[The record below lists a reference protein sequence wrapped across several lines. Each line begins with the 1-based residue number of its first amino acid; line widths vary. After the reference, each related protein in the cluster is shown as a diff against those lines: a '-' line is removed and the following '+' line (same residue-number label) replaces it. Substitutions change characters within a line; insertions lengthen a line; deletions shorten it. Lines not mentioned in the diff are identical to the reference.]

1 MTVGV
6 VVIAVIGGLVWWQGW
21 PGTAAAQDQSAQS
34 QTVEVTRGTIQQ
46 TVSGS
51 GTIRPQQQA
60 ELDFGVSG
68 RVTKVGVEPGDV
80 VAKGDVLAR
89 LDTVSL
95 DAALASARAQLTAA
109 RTTAASDGG
118 ESSAQQAANTASV
131 ASAEADVTQAEQ
143 NLKAATL
150 RATFA
155 GTVADVT
162 IEVGDQVGSSSSGG
176 GTGSAGPSTSG
187 TGGADSA
194 ASSAAV
200 TVISPQKFLVE
211 ASVAAADVEQLK
223 PGLQVTVT
231 PSGASEAVYGT
242 VSEVGKVAETSNSGA
257 ATYPLKVKIT
267 GEQKALYAGTSADI
281 SIVVKQLDD
290 VLTVP
295 TLAVTTEDGVTYVQK
310 VDGSKVAKTR
320 IEIGQTY
327 GQSTE
332 VTSGLSEGDQVR
344 LTLGTIRRTTG
355 GGNGQREGGMNGF
368 PGGGMP
374 DRVVQGGGFPGG
386 GFPGGQ

>member
-1 MTVGV
+1 M
-6 VVIAVIGGLVWWQGW
+6 IGGIVWWQLGRA
-21 PGTAAAQDQSAQS
+21 GTAAVQS

-51 GTIRPQQQA
+51 GTIQPQQQA
-60 ELDFGVSG
+60 DLDFGVSG
-68 RVTKVGVEPGDV
+68 RVTKVDVEPGDV

-89 LDTVSL
+89 LDTAAL
-95 DAALASARAQLTAA
+95 DAALASANAQLTAA
-109 RTTAASDGG
+109 RTTAANDGG

-131 ASAEADVTQAEQ
+131 AAAEADVTQAEQ

-162 IEVGDQVGSSSSGG
+162 IEAGDQIGSASSNGGGSADPGASGSS
-176 GTGSAGPSTSG
+176 
-187 TGGADSA
+187 GADS
-194 ASSAAV
+194 SGSTAAV
-200 TVISPQKFLVE
+200 TVISPKKFVVD
-211 ASVAAADVEQLK
+211 ASVAAADVEQIK

-231 PSGASEAVYGT
+231 PSGANEAVYGT
-242 VSEVGKVAETSNSGA
+242 VSEIGQVAETSNSGA
-257 ATYPLKVKIT
+257 ATYPVTIKIT
-267 GEQKALYAGTSADI
+267 GEQKALYAGTSADV

-295 TLAVTTEDGVTYVQK
+295 TLAVTTDDGVTYVQK
-310 VDGSKVAKTR
+310 VDGSKVTKTR

-332 VTSGLSEGDQVR
+332 VTSGLAEGDQVQ

-355 GGNGQREGGMNGF
+355 GNGQREGGPSGF

-374 DRVVQGGGFPGG
+374 GSGDRIVQGGGLPGG
-386 GFPGGQ
+386 SFQGGR